1 MKILT
6 PHKIVKFFIKSP
18 ESGLKD
24 FILNPYY
31 YDLDK
36 ALYDSL
42 EPLKTYLFLLR
53 YDKVIV
59 ISNFVIDYI
68 TDNEIAFMNAQ
79 AEFIL
84 DINIKGDVKP
94 EKVVEELEKVP
105 FDCGLYYKVF
115 DI

>member
-6 PHKIVKFFIKSP
+6 PHKIIKFFFKLP

-31 YDLDK
+31 YDIDK

-59 ISNFVIDYI
+59 ISNFVIDFI
-68 TDNEIAFMNAQ
+68 TDNEIAFMNNGAG
-79 AEFIL
+79 FVL
-84 DINIKGDVKP
+84 DIKIKGDVKL

-105 FDCGLYYKVF
+105 FECGLYYKVF